1 MAEFCVDCWNK
12 IMDTSD
18 PKKKFILSR
27 ELDLCEECG
36 NYRQVIVAI
45 KKDICWQ
52 NGSTKLPT
60 EKEAPNNNRPCTKLC
75 RGGVL

>member
-45 KKDICWQ
+45 KKRYLLAEWI
-52 NGSTKLPT
+52 NEITNRKRGS
-60 EKEAPNNNRPCTKLC
+60 E
-75 RGGVL
+75 

>member
-12 IMDTSD
+12 IMDTND

-36 NYRQVIVAI
+36 NYRQVIVAFRKRYLLAEWI
-45 KKDICWQ
+45 NEIANRKR
-52 NGSTKLPT
+52 GS
-60 EKEAPNNNRPCTKLC
+60 E
-75 RGGVL
+75 